1 MKTLLF
7 SCVVGLVLAGLGP
20 LAQARPAREPAVAVK
35 VVRGKDGKKTFV
47 FGKMVLYGKAHQPHA
62 VLMLD
67 RERDL
72 YRAAVPRK
80 TLVSRIPDALRSS
93 PF

>member
-1 MKTLLF
+1 MRALLF
-7 SCVVGLVLAGLGP
+7 SCVACLILVAGP
-20 LAQARPAREPAVAVK
+20 AAARPPEPRVKVK
-35 VVRGKDGKKTFV
+35 VVRGKDGKKTYV
-47 FGKMVLYGKAHQPHA
+47 FGKMILYGKAHQPHA

-80 TLVSRIPDALRSS
+80 ALTIHIPDALRHR